1 MLNIFKDSQRGPKP
15 NRKIIET
22 IRRLAQDTKNC
33 RTDVNLLKQRFV
45 VLDTETTGFNPENN
59 DEIISIGAVVIEN
72 CQVREQERFHRFV
85 NPYRSIPVEVTRL
98 TGITEEMVRNE
109 KSIFEVLVE
118 ILPFIGNSIIVGH
131 HIGFDLTFMNLK
143 LKRYCKTRLYNPCCD
158 TMIIGSAF
166 YPEMRAHTLNR
177 LLLMHNLEPVA
188 RHTAIG
194 DARLTAKLFV
204 IFLQLLR
211 EYKITTYDEMS
222 SFIRQKSYLNQK
234 ISF

>member
-1 MLNIFKDSQRGPKP
+1 
-15 NRKIIET
+15 
-22 IRRLAQDTKNC
+22 
-33 RTDVNLLKQRFV
+33 
-45 VLDTETTGFNPENN
+45 
-59 DEIISIGAVVIEN
+59 
-72 CQVREQERFHRFV
+72 FHRFV
-85 NPYRSIPVEVTRL
+85 NPYRPIPLEVTQL
-98 TGITEEMVRNE
+98 TGITEEMVRDE
-109 KSIFEVLVE
+109 KNIFEVLTEV
-118 ILPFIGNSIIVGH
+118 LPFIGNSIIVGH
-131 HIGFDLTFMNLK
+131 HIGFDMTFMNLK

-177 LLLMHNLEPVA
+177 LLLMHDLEPVA

-211 EYKITTYDEMS
+211 EYKINTYDEMA